1 VTRPAYAEHK
11 ESGTE
16 WLGAIPVAWVPS
28 RLKNII
34 RTIES
39 GTSVNGAE
47 LPAGPDEVGVLKTS
61 CVSAGW
67 FNPDANKTV
76 VAEDIRRVTCP
87 VRKDTLIVNRAN
99 TPLLVG
105 STGYVSQNLDHIY
118 LSDKLWQVKFDTA
131 LAEFVYYWTL
141 TAAYRSQIAAQCVGA
156 SSSMQNL
163 SIADFRDVAIAIPPY
178 PEQKAIVRFLAGQT
192 TKIDSLVSKQEQL
205 IATLQERR
213 SITVDLILD
222 RHGFT
227 APRSLPD
234 LESATPPRGWLI
246 IHLGTVLR
254 QLTNGFVG
262 PTRDILVD
270 EGVPYVQST
279 HIKQGRIDFNRR
291 PFYVRREWHDER
303 PRIHLREGDVLIVQ
317 TGDVGKV
324 AVVPP
329 EFGEAS
335 CHALQIARVKP
346 EVLTGDYLGVFL
358 SSWIGY
364 HYLCSLATGALHPHL
379 EAGIRAVPVVVP
391 PFDVQTVIVRQ
402 VSEQT
407 AKIDALIAKATEVID
422 TLREYRS
429 ALITDAVTG
438 KIDVREAA

>member
-1 VTRPAYAEHK
+1 VNWPAYTQYKDSGLAHLGPVPSDWSIERMSWLFG
-11 ESGTE
+11 EISSGTTPDSKDGE
-16 WLGAIPVAWVPS
+16 FYGGDINWVTTGELRERAIAETTQQVTPS
-28 RLKNII
+28 ALASYSALK
-34 RTIES
+34 
-39 GTSVNGAE
+39 VY
-47 LPAGPDEVGVLKTS
+47 PP
-61 CVSAGW
+61 
-67 FNPDANKTV
+67 
-76 VAEDIRRVTCP
+76 
-87 VRKDTLIVNRAN
+87 DTLLIAMYGATIGRLGWLAQPACTNQACCAFAN
-99 TPLLVG
+99 PLRVETRFAYYSLSAARDHLVFLASG
-105 STGYVSQNLDHIY
+105 GGQPNINQ
-118 LSDKLWQVKFDTA
+118 DKLRSLRIAVPGRDEQATIVEFLDGETA
-131 LAEFVYYWTL
+131 
-141 TAAYRSQIAAQCVGA
+141 
-156 SSSMQNL
+156 
-163 SIADFRDVAIAIPPY
+163 
-178 PEQKAIVRFLAGQT
+178 
-192 TKIDSLVSKQEQL
+192 KIDALIGKQEQL
-205 IATLQERR
+205 IAALQERR
-213 SITVDLILD
+213 SITVDLVLD

-227 APRSLPD
+227 APRSLAD
-234 LESATPPRGWLI
+234 LETATPPRGWRI

-317 TGDVGKV
+317 TGDIGKV

-329 EFGEAS
+329 DFGEAS

-346 EVLTGDYLGVFL
+346 EILTGNYLGAFL
-358 SSWIGY
+358 GSWIGY

-391 PFDVQTVIVRQ
+391 PLDIQTMIVRQ
-402 VSEQT
+402 VTEQT

-422 TLREYRS
+422 ALHEYRS

-438 KIDVREAA
+438 KIDVRKAVA